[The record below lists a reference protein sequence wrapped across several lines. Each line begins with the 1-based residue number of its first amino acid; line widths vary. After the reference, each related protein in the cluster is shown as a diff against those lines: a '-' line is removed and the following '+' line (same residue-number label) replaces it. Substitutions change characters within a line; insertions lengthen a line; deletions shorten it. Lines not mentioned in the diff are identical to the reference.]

1 VCAVLS
7 DSIYGPV
14 LNNEKNLSANL
25 LNVVVYGSFEQEAR
39 LHMIITAELY
49 RSFKKI
55 NGKHQVPYS
64 NMFGSVPEIVQNFSF

>member
-1 VCAVLS
+1 
-7 DSIYGPV
+7 
-14 LNNEKNLSANL
+14 
-25 LNVVVYGSFEQEAR
+25 
-39 LHMIITAELY
+39 MIITAELY